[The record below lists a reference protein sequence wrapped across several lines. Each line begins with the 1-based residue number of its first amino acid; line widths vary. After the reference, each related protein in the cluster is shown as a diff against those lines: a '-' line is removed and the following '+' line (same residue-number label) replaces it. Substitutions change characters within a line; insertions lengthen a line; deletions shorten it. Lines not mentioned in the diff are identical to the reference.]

1 MHQETET
8 HCKEAEFNETELFD
22 LQISKT
28 LKSQFNLAARR
39 RIEDLEEEKAL
50 RRLMDEDYF

>member
-8 HCKEAEFNETELFD
+8 HSKEAEFNENDLFD
-22 LQISKT
+22 MQISRT

-50 RRLMDEDYF
+50 RRLMDDDYF